1 MMASLDRDGVSIHY
15 QVHGEPTDRAPLLL
29 THGYS
34 SSASMW
40 APNLAALGARR
51 QIVTW
56 DIRGHGQSD
65 SPRRPEVYSEAASV
79 ADMGAVLDAAGIVDR
94 AVVGGLSLGGLLSLA
109 FYLAHPS
116 RVTGLLLFDT
126 GPGFKNDDARAEWN
140 RYAETT
146 AASFEQGG
154 LTSLSASPEVGADHQ
169 DPVGLAMAARGILT
183 QRDARIIESL
193 PKIDVPTLVVV
204 GADDRPFLAAA
215 NYMAAKIPD
224 AELAVL
230 TGAGHASNI
239 DQPEAFNQEVNE
251 FLDRRNVA

>member
-1 MMASLDRDGVSIHY
+1 MATLDRDGVSIHY
-15 QVHGEPTDRAPLLL
+15 QVYGEPTQRAPLLL

-40 APNLAALGARR
+40 APNLAALGAHR

-65 SPRRPEVYSEAASV
+65 SPRRPELYSEAASV
-79 ADMGAVLDAAGIVDR
+79 ADMAAVLDTAGIER

-116 RVTGLLLFDT
+116 RVTGLLLFDS

-146 AASFEQGG
+146 AASFEHDG
-154 LTSLSASPEVGADHQ
+154 LGSLSASPEVGADHQ

-215 NYMAAKIPD
+215 NAMAAKIPD

-239 DQPEAFNQEVNE
+239 DQPEAFNQEVTE

>member
-56 DIRGHGQSD
+56 DIRGHGQSG
-65 SPRRPEVYSEAASV
+65 SSRRPELYSEAASV
-79 ADMGAVLDAAGIVDR
+79 GDMGGVLDAAGIDR
-94 AVVGGLSLGGLLSLA
+94 AVVGGLSLGGYLSLA
-109 FYLAHPS
+109 FHLGHPS

-126 GPGFKNDDARAEWN
+126 GPGFKNDDARAQWN
-140 RYAETT
+140 HYAETT
-146 AASFEQGG
+146 AASFEHDG
-154 LTSLSASPEVGADHQ
+154 LASLSASPEVGADHQ

-193 PKIDVPTLVVV
+193 PKIGVPTLVVV
-204 GADDRPFLAAA
+204 GADDRHFLAAA
-215 NYMAAKIPD
+215 NYMAAKIPN

-239 DQPEAFNQEVNE
+239 DQPEAFNQEVAR
-251 FLDRRNVA
+251 FLDRRDVA

>member
-1 MMASLDRDGVSIHY
+1 MASLDRDGVSIHY
-15 QVHGEPTDRAPLLL
+15 RVHGEPTDRAPLLL

-40 APNLAALGARR
+40 APNLTGLGARR
-51 QIVTW
+51 QIITW

-65 SPRRPEVYSEAASV
+65 SPGRVELYSEAASV
-79 ADMGAVLDAAGIVDR
+79 GDMEAVLDAAGVER
-94 AVVGGLSLGGLLSLA
+94 AAIGGLSLGGYLSLA
-109 FYLAHPS
+109 FSLAHPS

-126 GPGFKNDDARAEWN
+126 GPGFKSDDARAQWN

-154 LTSLSASPEVGADHQ
+154 LASLSASPEVGADHQ

-183 QRDARIIESL
+183 QRDGRIIESL
-193 PKIDVPTLVVV
+193 PKIGVPTLVVV
-204 GADDRPFLAAA
+204 GANDKPFLAAA

-239 DQPEAFNQEVNE
+239 DQPEAFNQEVTR
-251 FLDRRNVA
+251 FLDRRDVA